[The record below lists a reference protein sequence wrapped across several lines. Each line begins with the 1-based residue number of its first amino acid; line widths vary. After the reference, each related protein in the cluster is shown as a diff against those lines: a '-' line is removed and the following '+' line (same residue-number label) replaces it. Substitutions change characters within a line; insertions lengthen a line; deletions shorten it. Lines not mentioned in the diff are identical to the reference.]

1 MLGPSQLC
9 RVRLASSAVEIGPK
23 CLGAKYVVL
32 RSSESPLPC
41 GGASGVFG
49 ARPKCRTGMVDSLS
63 EGVILK
69 REGRKVLMRG
79 EERIVFPLPIDDVG
93 ALKPFLWQHPL

>member
-1 MLGPSQLC
+1 
-9 RVRLASSAVEIGPK
+9 
-23 CLGAKYVVL
+23 
-32 RSSESPLPC
+32 
-41 GGASGVFG
+41 
-49 ARPKCRTGMVDSLS
+49 MVDSLS